1 MGLVAAALYT
11 KSDKEQTAYPPGVHA
26 RVFLD
31 GSSVVQTGLGRAQV
45 DPLGSDGMCS
55 MTRQYPQSPLD
66 PSSFR
71 SVVGIDIGSQRCS
84 FCTLKP
90 DKSVIIK
97 PTQVAN
103 AAAGFAIL
111 KEKLEHFGVAPNQ
124 ILMYV

>member
-1 MGLVAAALYT
+1 
-11 KSDKEQTAYPPGVHA
+11 
-26 RVFLD
+26 
-31 GSSVVQTGLGRAQV
+31 
-45 DPLGSDGMCS
+45 

-90 DKSVIIK
+90 DKSVMIK

-124 ILMYV
+124 ILIGLEATSLDARKPVPLSGRPGLLAVFAPSSTNA